1 MEKRRDG
8 MELPVNYEAC
18 SPYERRLVREEYA
31 RIQNGLCSHCGESLN
46 GPPSKE
52 IIRHKVNTKLFP
64 PNFFKWP
71 IHLHH
76 DHDTG
81 MTKGA
86 IHNYCNA
93 VLWQYH
99 GE

>member
-1 MEKRRDG
+1 MD
-8 MELPVNYEAC
+8 LPINYEELHW
-18 SPYERRLVREEYA
+18 SQRKIVREEYIKLQ
-31 RIQNGLCSHCGESLN
+31 RGKCCHCGESLDKN
-46 GPPSKE
+46 SCSSVRNLIVDKS
-52 IIRHKVNTKLFP
+52 LFP

-76 DHDTG
+76 NHNTG
-81 MTKGA
+81 MTIGA
-86 IHNYCNA
+86 VHCYCNA